1 VKQAAHMILT
11 LSLIGMLSGGVLA
24 LVSTWAF
31 PLIAQ
36 RELEAKEAAIY
47 QVQPEASSYEQVAV
61 DTLEVYR
68 VFDASGQPIGY
79 SVVHGAN
86 GFQSFI
92 RVMIGLSQDLN
103 SVTAIE
109 ILDHNETPGLGTLV
123 NDPDYKDQFL
133 GLSTT
138 PNIVWV
144 KGIPAE
150 APNEVQTIT
159 GATISSRAVVE
170 IVDDAVTE
178 LRAMQEELK

>member
-11 LSLIGMLSGGVLA
+11 LSLIGMLSGTVLA

-36 RELEAKEAAIY
+36 RELEAKEAAIF
-47 QVQPEASSYEQVAV
+47 QVQPEATTYEQVPV
-61 DTLEVYR
+61 EHLEVYR
-68 VFDASGQPIGY
+68 VFDSAGTSLGY
-79 SVVHGAN
+79 AMVHSAN
-86 GFQSFI
+86 GFQSRI
-92 RVMIGLSQDLN
+92 KVMIGLSNDLN
-103 SVTAIE
+103 TITALE
-109 ILDHNETPGLGTLV
+109 ILDQNETPGLGTLIRE
-123 NDPDYKDQFL
+123 PEFKDQFT

-144 KGIPAE
+144 KGVPPD

-170 IVDDAVTE
+170 MVDNAVAE
-178 LRAMQEELK
+178 LRAVQEEMK

>member
-24 LVSTWAF
+24 LISSWAF

-36 RELEAKEAAIY
+36 RELEAKEAAIFL
-47 QVQPEASSYEQVAV
+47 VQPEASSYEPVPV
-61 DTLEVYR
+61 ETMEVYR
-68 VFDASGQPIGY
+68 VFDGAGEPVGY
-79 SVVHGAN
+79 AMVTGAN

-92 RVMIGLSQDLN
+92 NVMVGLSQDLN
-103 SVTAIE
+103 TVTAIE
-109 ILDHNETPGLGTLV
+109 ILSHNETPGLGTLIT
-123 NDPDYKDQFL
+123 DPDYKDQFR

-144 KGIPAE
+144 KGVEPE
-150 APNEVQTIT
+150 APNEVQTVT

-170 IVDDAVTE
+170 IVDDAVAE